1 MTWCVKAETGGK
13 GGGLHSRIHVWL
25 YNEAIW
31 WHKSVVSEVFEQA
44 LIFSSYICKVPENI
58 LMTFNHKRLF
68 VCALPIVIPRV
79 GFLSFCCIFGLFSCV
94 GGRPGRWEITAEAR
108 VYRLSLRWT
117 KRKKLPMIFA
127 FGALVLGLGSRDESL
142 TSRVQLPHLEW
153 FPQCLE
159 YSLLVG

>member
-1 MTWCVKAETGGK
+1 MKAETGGK

-79 GFLSFCCIFGLFSCV
+79 GFLSFAVFSAYLV
-94 GGRPGRWEITAEAR
+94 VWAAGRGDGR
-108 VYRLSLRWT
+108 SLRRHECT
-117 KRKKLPMIFA
+117 VCHLDGRK
-127 FGALVLGLGSRDESL
+127 GRS
-142 TSRVQLPHLEW
+142 
-153 FPQCLE
+153 CL
-159 YSLLVG
+159 